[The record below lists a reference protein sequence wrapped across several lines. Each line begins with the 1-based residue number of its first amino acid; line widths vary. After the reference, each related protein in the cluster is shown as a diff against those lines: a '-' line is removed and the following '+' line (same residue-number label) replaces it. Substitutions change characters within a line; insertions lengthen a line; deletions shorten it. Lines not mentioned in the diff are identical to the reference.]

1 MGGISDVD
9 LENGPVE
16 EPEGKRARGKD
27 KRTNDEEGET
37 RGKNEPQPVLL
48 SLSLSAAK
56 HKADPKQGRN
66 VGTHGTVTCRTP
78 NLPRRTRFN
87 HDR

>member
-16 EPEGKRARGKD
+16 EPEGKRVRGKD

-37 RGKNEPQPVLL
+37 RGRNEPQPVL
-48 SLSLSAAK
+48 LSLSAAK

>member
-37 RGKNEPQPVLL
+37 RGRNEPQPVLL
-48 SLSLSAAK
+48 SLSLQPST
-56 HKADPKQGRN
+56 KQIRSREEMWGLM
-66 VGTHGTVTCRTP
+66 VQ
-78 NLPRRTRFN
+78 
-87 HDR
+87 

>member
-37 RGKNEPQPVLL
+37 RGRKEPQPVPL
-48 SLSLSAAK
+48 SLSLQPST
-56 HKADPKQGRN
+56 KQIRSREEMWGLM
-66 VGTHGTVTCRTP
+66 VQ
-78 NLPRRTRFN
+78 
-87 HDR
+87 

>member
-48 SLSLSAAK
+48 SLSLCSQAQSRSEAGK
-56 HKADPKQGRN
+56 KCGDSWYSDLQNTKPTKADP
-66 VGTHGTVTCRTP
+66 V
-78 NLPRRTRFN
+78 
-87 HDR
+87 

>member
-37 RGKNEPQPVLL
+37 RGRKEPQPVPL
-48 SLSLSAAK
+48 SLCSQAQSRSEAGKKCGDSWYSDLQDTK
-56 HKADPKQGRN
+56 PTKADP
-66 VGTHGTVTCRTP
+66 V
-78 NLPRRTRFN
+78 
-87 HDR
+87 